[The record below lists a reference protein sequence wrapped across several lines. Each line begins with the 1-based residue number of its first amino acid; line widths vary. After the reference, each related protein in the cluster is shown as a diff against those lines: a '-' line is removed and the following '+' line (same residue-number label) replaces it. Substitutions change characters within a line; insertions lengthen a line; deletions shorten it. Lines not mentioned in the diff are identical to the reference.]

1 MGARTEGGTEGKEG
15 ETEDLG
21 SNSTNDSSMA
31 WRGVVAPNSSDNR
44 GGASLATVAVVEE
57 VLGGRAEGV
66 VVDLPGGGAVVQSLS
81 TPPAPGG
88 YVFPP
93 SYPSHLP
100 RPQGSAPAFHPDDP
114 RERCHSCNQIGH
126 RHLECPAHVV
136 NRTDG
141 RGFGRAKVVITS
153 EFRSYENESVALQ
166 KRLEQLEQLQLPTY
180 DHLQRPP
187 AVLDVARPTSA
198 PGMPVPT

>member
-1 MGARTEGGTEGKEG
+1 MGARTEGGTEGKEE

-81 TPPAPGG
+81 TPPRPVAT
-88 YVFPP
+88 Y
-93 SYPSHLP
+93 SHHRTRHTFHGPKAVRQQFTPMILA
-100 RPQGSAPAFHPDDP
+100 RDAPAVIKLVIVIRNVRMACFKPYRLFFIRTTLP
-114 RERCHSCNQIGH
+114 EKIPQPCGIRMKTSSFKGSER
-126 RHLECPAHVV
+126 
-136 NRTDG
+136 T
-141 RGFGRAKVVITS
+141 
-153 EFRSYENESVALQ
+153 
-166 KRLEQLEQLQLPTY
+166 
-180 DHLQRPP
+180 P
-187 AVLDVARPTSA
+187 AVHQNDTNQNP
-198 PGMPVPT
+198 

>member
-100 RPQGSAPAFHPDDP
+100 RPQGSAPAVHPDDP
-114 RERCHSCNQIGH
+114 RERCPCCNQIGH
-126 RHLECPAHVV
+126 RHQECPYGLLQAVQTLLHS
-136 NRTDG
+136 NYFTRKNPT
-141 RGFGRAKVVITS
+141 ALWHS
-153 EFRSYENESVALQ
+153 HENILFQGV
-166 KRLEQLEQLQLPTY
+166 
-180 DHLQRPP
+180 
-187 AVLDVARPTSA
+187 
-198 PGMPVPT
+198 